1 MIENESD
8 RLVSQLLDELGP
20 ADPPAGFTRNVMARI
35 VSEGHT
41 ITKRTK
47 PLHQEGSAMTRK
59 AMWGLAAAAA
69 IMLAVLSVKGF
80 PTVGHGT
87 EGTIGAAKKFD
98 GQQLANKD
106 VVLGDAAAQEFLQS
120 AEFDRL
126 VKDPGAR
133 SLLGAA
139 ALQPYLRDA
148 RFLTAVQD
156 ANVRDAMTDSAVA
169 SIFAS
174 NEARAE
180 LEAELNANVA
190 GAEARN
196 ASAAAALNAATR
208 AEIAQVLSNGATA
221 NVLRNDLVRQMLTD
235 PGVRD
240 LMSQS
245 GIAAA
250 MHGQALAAAVAQAG
264 FSAAAMSG
272 RLESA
277 MAAQ

>member
-35 VSEGHT
+35 VNEGHT

-69 IMLAVLSVKGF
+69 ITLAVLSIKGF
-80 PTVGHGT
+80 PTVGRGT

-98 GQQLANKD
+98 GQQLASKD

-126 VKDPGAR
+126 VKDPNAR

-156 ANVRDAMTDSAVA
+156 ANVRDVMTDSAVA

-180 LEAELNANVA
+180 LEAELNAQVA

-196 ASAAAALNAATR
+196 ASAAAVNAATR
-208 AEIAQVLSNGATA
+208 AQIAQVLSNDARA
-221 NVLRNDLVRQMLTD
+221 DVLRNDLVRQMLTD

-245 GIAAA
+245 GVAAA
-250 MHGQALAAAVAQAG
+250 MHSQALAAAVAQSG
-264 FSAAAMSG
+264 FSAAALSG
-272 RLESA
+272 QLASA

>member
-59 AMWGLAAAAA
+59 AMWGLAAAAT
-69 IMLAVLSVKGF
+69 ITLAVLSIKGF

-126 VKDPGAR
+126 VKDPDAR

-180 LEAELNANVA
+180 LEAELNAQVA

-196 ASAAAALNAATR
+196 ASAAAVNAATL
-208 AEIAQVLSNGATA
+208 AQIAQVLSSATRA
-221 NVLRNDLVRQMLTD
+221 DVLRNDLVRQMLTD

-245 GIAAA
+245 GVAAA

-277 MAAQ
+277 MAGR

>member
-20 ADPPAGFTRNVMARI
+20 ADPPVGFTRNVMARV

-41 ITKRTK
+41 ITTRTK
-47 PLHQEGSAMTRK
+47 PLHQEGNAMTRK
-59 AMWGLAAAAA
+59 AMWGLAAAAT
-69 IMLAVLSVKGF
+69 ITLAVLSIKGF

-106 VVLGDAAAQEFLQS
+106 VVLGDVAAQAFLQS

-126 VKDPGAR
+126 VKDPNAR
-133 SLLGAA
+133 SLLSAT
-139 ALQPYLRDA
+139 ALQPYLKDA
-148 RFLTAVQD
+148 QFLTAIQD
-156 ANVRDAMTDSAVA
+156 ANVRDVMTNSIVA

-196 ASAAAALNAATR
+196 VSAAAVLNAATL
-208 AEIAQVLSNGATA
+208 AQIAQVLSNSATA
-221 NVLRNDLVRQMLTD
+221 GALKNDSVREMLTD

-250 MHGQALAAAVAQAG
+250 MQGQAFAAAVAQSG

-272 RLESA
+272 QLSSA

>member
-20 ADPPAGFTRNVMARI
+20 ADPPAGFTQNVMARI

-47 PLHQEGSAMTRK
+47 PRHQEGSAMTRK
-59 AMWGLAAAAA
+59 AMWGLAAAAT
-69 IMLAVLSVKGF
+69 ITLAVLSIKGF

-98 GQQLANKD
+98 GQQLASKD
-106 VVLGDAAAQEFLQS
+106 VVLGDAAAQQFLQS
-120 AEFDRL
+120 AEFARL
-126 VKDPGAR
+126 VKDPNAR
-133 SLLGAA
+133 SLLGAT

-148 RFLTAVQD
+148 RFLTAIQD

-196 ASAAAALNAATR
+196 ASAAAALNAETR
-208 AEIAQVLSNGATA
+208 AQIAQVLSNGATA
-221 NVLRNDLVRQMLTD
+221 YALRNDSVREMLTN

-245 GIAAA
+245 GVAAA
-250 MHGQALAAAVAQAG
+250 MHGQAFAAAVAQSG

-272 RLESA
+272 QLATA

>member
-69 IMLAVLSVKGF
+69 ITLAVLSIKGF

-126 VKDPGAR
+126 VKDPDAR

-148 RFLTAVQD
+148 RFLTAVQN

-174 NEARAE
+174 DEARAE
-180 LEAELNANVA
+180 LEAELNAQVA

-196 ASAAAALNAATR
+196 ASAAAVNAATR
-208 AEIAQVLSNGATA
+208 AQIAQVLSNDARA
-221 NVLRNDLVRQMLTD
+221 DVLRNDLVRQMLTD

-245 GIAAA
+245 GVAAA
-250 MHGQALAAAVAQAG
+250 MHSQALAAAVAQSG

-272 RLESA
+272 QLASA

>member
-41 ITKRTK
+41 ISKRTK
-47 PLHQEGSAMTRK
+47 PIHQEGSAMTRK

-69 IMLAVLSVKGF
+69 ITLAVLSIKGF

-98 GQQLANKD
+98 GQQLASKD

-126 VKDPGAR
+126 VKDPNAR

-156 ANVRDAMTDSAVA
+156 ANVRDVMTDSAVA

-180 LEAELNANVA
+180 LEAELNAQVA

-196 ASAAAALNAATR
+196 ASAAAVNAATR
-208 AEIAQVLSNGATA
+208 AQIAQVLSNDARA
-221 NVLRNDLVRQMLTD
+221 DVLRNDLVRQMLTD

-245 GIAAA
+245 GVAAA
-250 MHGQALAAAVAQAG
+250 MHSQALAAAVAQSG
-264 FSAAAMSG
+264 FSAAALSG
-272 RLESA
+272 QLASA

>member
-35 VSEGHT
+35 VSEDHT
-41 ITKRTK
+41 TSKRTT
-47 PLHQEGSAMTRK
+47 PLHQEGSVMTRK

-69 IMLAVLSVKGF
+69 ITLAVLSIKGF
-80 PTVGHGT
+80 PTVGRGT

-98 GQQLANKD
+98 GQQLASKD

-126 VKDPGAR
+126 VKDPDAR

-208 AEIAQVLSNGATA
+208 AQIAQVLSNDTRADA
-221 NVLRNDLVRQMLTD
+221 LRNDSVRQMLTD

-277 MAAQ
+277 MAGR

>member
-41 ITKRTK
+41 TTRRTT

-59 AMWGLAAAAA
+59 AMWGLAAAAT
-69 IMLAVLSVKGF
+69 ITLAVLSIKGF
-80 PTVGHGT
+80 PTVGRGT

-98 GQQLANKD
+98 GQQLSNKD

-126 VKDPGAR
+126 VKDPDAR

-148 RFLTAVQD
+148 RFLTAVKD

-180 LEAELNANVA
+180 LEAELNAQVA

-196 ASAAAALNAATR
+196 ASAAAVNAATL
-208 AEIAQVLSNGATA
+208 AQIAQVLSSATRA
-221 NVLRNDLVRQMLTD
+221 DVLRNDLVRQMLTD

-245 GIAAA
+245 GVAAA